1 MKNQYIGE
9 DCLKR
14 GLGQFAHLRGGG
26 EVGKKEG
33 VVFLRGVDTPMHTM
47 VITTFYIFPFLYFRS
62 TLQNR
67 DMKKAI
73 I

>member
-14 GLGQFAHLRGGG
+14 GLGQFAHLRGG

-33 VVFLRGVDTPMHTM
+33 VVFLRVVDTPMHTM

>member
-14 GLGQFAHLRGGG
+14 GLGQFAHLRGGEG
-26 EVGKKEG
+26 GKKEG
-33 VVFLRGVDTPMHTM
+33 VVFLRVVDTPMHTM